1 MKKNLVMEING
12 RVISKVII
20 YTDGSVSEVAE
31 FNFSHIPSVPSS
43 FVLKHA
49 TCQEL
54 PNSKISATLQDALS
68 RAAH

>member
-1 MKKNLVMEING
+1 MMNQRNSTSL
-12 RVISKVII
+12 I
-20 YTDGSVSEVAE
+20 YPACQLA
-31 FNFSHIPSVPSS
+31 S

-68 RAAH
+68 RAAHTSRDSTI